1 METTQRLRV
10 NEPSKE
16 ALHFRKI
23 VWAFFEKNGRN
34 ALPWRHTFS
43 PYHILVSEI
52 MLQQTQVQRVI
63 PYYWKFLKKFPTVQR
78 LANAPL
84 SDVLKVWQGL
94 GYNRRAQ
101 KLHRAAEEIVGHY
114 RGSFPKTAEQIALLP
129 GVGLYT
135 AHAVAAFAFNRDGV
149 FIETN
154 IRTAIIHHFFGD
166 KEDVPDEQIME
177 VLEQVLPKGKAREWY
192 SALMDYGASLKRSG
206 ISHNARSR
214 TYTKQSPFTGSLREA
229 RGAIL
234 RELALGA
241 ASPARLVDLLGAPRR
256 AQMRTALRALFA
268 EGLVKKEGGNYALP
282 D

>member
-1 METTQRLRV
+1 
-10 NEPSKE
+10 
-16 ALHFRKI
+16 
-23 VWAFFEKNGRN
+23 
-34 ALPWRHTFS
+34 
-43 PYHILVSEI
+43 
-52 MLQQTQVQRVI
+52 
-63 PYYWKFLKKFPTVQR
+63 
-78 LANAPL
+78 
-84 SDVLKVWQGL
+84 
-94 GYNRRAQ
+94 
-101 KLHRAAEEIVGHY
+101 
-114 RGSFPKTAEQIALLP
+114 
-129 GVGLYT
+129 
-135 AHAVAAFAFNRDGV
+135 
-149 FIETN
+149 
-154 IRTAIIHHFFGD
+154 
-166 KEDVPDEQIME
+166 ME